1 MAKLKIPEY
10 NSNSLH
16 GCSFPVRM
24 QILANQ
30 LTDNEKRAGRYF
42 MENPAAAY
50 LSITDVVSESKLGYG
65 TIIRFCKKLDCTG
78 FQEFKVLLAQELKD
92 SELSDDVED
101 GDQITQYAIKMRTEL
116 ANIQKIIDRSSILKI
131 AKALNKAERVLVAGI
146 AGSASPAVGFDYRL
160 SRIGIHSQ
168 VICEGF
174 TMGIRATFLTSND
187 VLFAISFSGAT
198 KDILCAAQVAKKS
211 GATVIA
217 LTNFIHSPLCDL
229 ADFNLFTVSDR
240 DPISCEIFSN
250 ISTDFMLDTVFSALY
265 GMRENSA
272 EAVQKTF
279 NAVSDRRI

>member
-1 MAKLKIPEY
+1 MAKLKIPEN
-10 NSNSLH
+10 NSDLLH

-30 LTDNEKRAGRYF
+30 LTDMEKKAGRYF

-50 LSITDVVSESKLGYG
+50 LSITDVVNESKLGYG
-65 TIIRFCKKLDCTG
+65 TIIRFCKKLDCAG

-92 SELSDDVED
+92 SELSEGAENED
-101 GDQITQYAIKMRTEL
+101 LITQHAVKMRTEL
-116 ANIQKIIDRSSILKI
+116 ANIQKIIDRSTILKI
-131 AKALNKAERVLVAGI
+131 AKTLNNAERVLVAGI

-174 TMGIRATFLTSND
+174 TMGIRAASLASGD

-198 KDILCAAQVAKKS
+198 KDILSAAHVAKKS

-240 DPISCEIFSN
+240 DPISCEVFSN
-250 ISTDFMLDTVFSALY
+250 ISTDFVLDTVFSALY
-265 GMRENSA
+265 RIKENAS
-272 EAVQKTF
+272 EIVQKTF